1 MQNELNE
8 QNNFIMYTTD
18 DGKVDIEVRLEDEN
32 VWLTQNSMAELFD
45 TTRNNITM
53 HIKNIFE
60 EGELQES
67 SVSKES
73 LLTAKDGKK
82 YKTKFYNLDLII
94 SVGYRVKSVRGTQ
107 FRIWANKLIKEYLI
121 KGYNLNVKRFK
132 NNGGGEYFEE
142 VLEKIRD
149 IRSSEKVFWRK
160 ILDIYATSVDYD
172 AKNEQTRE
180 FFKTVQNKMHYA
192 VHGNTAA
199 EVIFNRVDSKKE
211 NIGLTNFKGNMPTKA
226 ETEIAKN
233 YLSEKELDLLN
244 RMVSAYLDVAE
255 INALNM
261 HAMTMKEWVRELD
274 RFLTMTHKDI
284 LEGTGTISH
293 EEALEKAHEEYDKY
307 MKNHLTQAE
316 KRLLRNTGRRY
327 KKIEIIQM
335 QLDKKELNKNVVT
348 EKCSL
353 TTDDGKNY
361 NKYLNES
368 NDNKFSEYINTLE

>member
-1 MQNELNE
+1 MDNKLNE
-8 QNNFIMYTTD
+8 KNNFIIYTTD
-18 DGKVDIEVRLEDEN
+18 DGQVDIEVRLEDEN

-45 TTRNNITM
+45 TTKQNISL

-60 EGELQES
+60 EKEIVNKKVILPSQKELEEN
-67 SVSKES
+67 SVVKHS
-73 LLTAKDGKK
+73 LTTAKDGKN

-94 SVGYRVKSVRGTQ
+94 SVGYRVKSIRGTQ

-121 KGYNLNVKRFK
+121 KGYNLNVERFK
-132 NNGGGEYFEE
+132 NNGGGPYFEE

-180 FFKTVQNKMHYA
+180 FFRTVQNKMHYA

-199 EVIFNRVDSKKE
+199 EVIFNRVDSEKE
-211 NIGLTNFKGNMPTKA
+211 NIGLTNFKGSMPTRA

-233 YLSEKELDLLN
+233 YLNEKELNLLN

-261 HAMTMKEWVRELD
+261 HAMTMKEWVNELNG
-274 RFLTMTHKDI
+274 FLTMTHKDI
-284 LEGTGTISH
+284 LEGAGTISH
-293 EEALEKAHEEYDKY
+293 EKALAKAHEEYDKY
-307 MKNHLTQAE
+307 MRNHLTQAE
-316 KRLLRNTGRRY
+316 KDYLEIMSEDI
-327 KKIEIIQM
+327 KK
-335 QLDKKELNKNVVT
+335 LK
-348 EKCSL
+348 
-353 TTDDGKNY
+353 
-361 NKYLNES
+361 
-368 NDNKFSEYINTLE
+368 

>member
-1 MQNELNE
+1 MGNELNE

-18 DGKVDIEVRLEDEN
+18 DGQIDIEVRLEDEN

-45 TTRNNITM
+45 TTKQNISL

-60 EGELQES
+60 EKELEEN
-67 SVSKES
+67 SVVKHS
-73 LLTAKDGKK
+73 LTTAKDGKN

-132 NNGGGEYFEE
+132 NNGGETYFEE

-199 EVIFNRVDSKKE
+199 EVIFNRVDSEKE
-211 NIGLTNFKGNMPTKA
+211 NIGLTNFKGSMPTRA

-233 YLSEKELDLLN
+233 YLNEKELNLLN

-261 HAMTMKEWVRELD
+261 HAMTMKEWVNELNG
-274 RFLTMTHKDI
+274 FLTMTHKDI
-284 LEGTGTISH
+284 LEGAGTISH
-293 EEALEKAHEEYDKY
+293 EKALAKAHEEYDKY
-307 MKNHLTQAE
+307 MRNHLTQAE
-316 KRLLRNTGRRY
+316 KDYLEIMSEDI
-327 KKIEIIQM
+327 KK
-335 QLDKKELNKNVVT
+335 LK
-348 EKCSL
+348 
-353 TTDDGKNY
+353 
-361 NKYLNES
+361 
-368 NDNKFSEYINTLE
+368 